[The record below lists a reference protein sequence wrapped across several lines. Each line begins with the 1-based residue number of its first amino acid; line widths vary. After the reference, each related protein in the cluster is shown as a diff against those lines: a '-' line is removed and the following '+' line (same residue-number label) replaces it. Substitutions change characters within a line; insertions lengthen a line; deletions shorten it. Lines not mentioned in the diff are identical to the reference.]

1 MDPAEQQNHEAKKVF
16 REWIDQQGHDRCWYY
31 PDLFNRLVKIYEL
44 APTKTPSLPPLK
56 EFEEGCRKY
65 QIEEYTLKK

>member
-1 MDPAEQQNHEAKKVF
+1 MIDIEQRYHQAQEVL

-31 PDLFNRLVKIYEL
+31 PDVFLQLVKIL
-44 APTKTPSLPPLK
+44 DVKATKLPSLPPRA

-65 QIEEYTLKK
+65 QRNEYENK